1 MSNSDPNIPDGS
13 PFANNFWNRFVPT
26 SRKYD
31 CCASRVLQLRCQSRW
46 NSLRFFGILRLV
58 LSPGPEG
65 FGLARARARARSV
78 MEVRAGSDM
87 AADEM
92 AAAGVVVVVVVVV
105 AMSDETEAGAASV
118 PGVGLLT
125 ILLRKRPVVVSAMF
139 DAMLL

>member
-31 CCASRVLQLRCQSRW
+31 CCASRLLQLRCQSRW

-92 AAAGVVVVVVVVV
+92 AAAGVVVVA

-118 PGVGLLT
+118 PGVVLLT
-125 ILLRKRPVVVSAMF
+125 ILLRKRPVVDSATF